1 MSIIDYIFFFFQNRG
16 RSLSMREVRSEH
28 LSKKLYVAMSIIILS
43 LCSLSIP
50 LMVKSY
56 NDYIKANQALIEIQ
70 ALQAVA
76 DLANKI
82 SRERA
87 PANKVMSSNQQD
99 FAKHVLELKAYRVN
113 IDEQMR
119 STQKILKKSGFSN
132 LNLDLFSQ
140 LEQALA
146 QGRQQVDQYAALPRE
161 QRNAE
166 KMDQAILKMFTAWEC
181 SHDVLKDVIA
191 VSEGKDTAISNFYT
205 QILLLADL
213 RDQAGR
219 AASNVMAH
227 VTFEQP
233 IPETNLARSLQTRKQ
248 VMYLW
253 ELIDTLQPER
263 DKTPEFKALHQAVYN
278 EFLAKGLLI
287 VERLMNESIYHRP
300 YYLTGTQLTEVI
312 VDKFTTVVDLQNYLL
327 KYSVEKAT
335 LEKRKAKNVLL
346 TTVSISLVSIIAALF
361 TMIYAQKRVF
371 APLIQAREILLDLSN
386 SSMRSNDLESKDQ
399 SANVHSLFTAIQQ
412 LKHTLQQRDALE
424 FRLKNIA
431 HLDSLTGVANR
442 YALNEYIKLLENQ
455 PTQFSETCLMM
466 MDIDYFKQVNDVH
479 GHLVGDQVI
488 QFVAEKLKDNIRT
501 SDLLVRY
508 GGDEFIVLI
517 ENISMERALKIA
529 EKIRCEIYEAASM
542 DSTRSPDLSVTISI
556 GVAIGAASW
565 TELLEKAD
573 RALFQAKEQGKNK
586 VAS

>member
-1 MSIIDYIFFFFQNRG
+1 
-16 RSLSMREVRSEH
+16 MREIRSEY
-28 LSKKLYVAMSIIILS
+28 LSQKLYIAMSIIILS

-50 LMVKSY
+50 LIVKSY
-56 NDYIKANQALIEIQ
+56 RDYNKTNQALTEIQ

-87 PANKVMSSNQQD
+87 PANKLMSSNQQD
-99 FAKHVLELKAYRVN
+99 FAKHVLELKLYRLTV
-113 IDEQMR
+113 DEQMKK
-119 STQKILKKSGFSN
+119 TLEVLKHSN
-132 LNLDLFSQ
+132 LPNLDLSLFDR
-140 LEQALA
+140 LDEALM
-146 QGRQQVDQYAALPRE
+146 QGRQQVDAYAALPRE

-166 KMDQAILKMFTAWEC
+166 TMDQAILKMFSAWDR

-191 VSEGKDTAISNFYT
+191 VSEGKDTAVSNFYV

-227 VTFEQP
+227 VAFKQP

-263 DKTPEFKALHQAVYN
+263 DKTEEFKVLHQAVYN

-300 YYLTGTQLTEVI
+300 YYLTGTQLTEAI
-312 VDKFTTVVDLQNYLL
+312 VDKFSTVVELQNYLL
-327 KYSVEKAT
+327 KYSVEKAII
-335 LEKRKAKNVLL
+335 EKHKAQNILL
-346 TTVSISLVSIIAALF
+346 TTVGISLISIFAALF
-361 TMIYAQKRVF
+361 TMIYARKRVF
-371 APLIQAREILLDLSN
+371 SPLIQAREILFDLSH
-386 SSMRSNDLESKDQ
+386 SSIRPNPMDTKDQ
-399 SANVHSLFTAIQQ
+399 PANMYSLFTAIQQ
-412 LKHTLQQRDALE
+412 LKQTLQQRDALE

-455 PTQFSETCLMM
+455 PTQFSETCLMVI
-466 MDIDYFKQVNDVH
+466 DIDHFKQVNDVY
-479 GHLVGDQVI
+479 GHLMGDQVI
-488 QFVAEKLKDNIRT
+488 QFVAEKLKENIRT

-517 ENISMERALKIA
+517 ENVGMERALKIA
-529 EKIRCEIYEAASM
+529 EKIRSEIYEAKSV
-542 DSTRSPDLSVTISI
+542 DNVRCPDLKVSISI
-556 GVAIGAASW
+556 GVAIGATSW
-565 TELLEKAD
+565 MALLEKAD

>member
-1 MSIIDYIFFFFQNRG
+1 
-16 RSLSMREVRSEH
+16 MREIRSEY
-28 LSKKLYVAMSIIILS
+28 LSQKLYIAMSIIILS

-50 LMVKSY
+50 LIVKSY
-56 NDYIKANQALIEIQ
+56 RDYNKTNQALTEIQ

-87 PANKVMSSNQQD
+87 PANKLMSSNQQD
-99 FAKHVLELKAYRVN
+99 FAKHVLELKLYRLTV
-113 IDEQMR
+113 DEQMKK
-119 STQKILKKSGFSN
+119 TLEVLKHSN
-132 LNLDLFSQ
+132 LPNLDLSLFDR
-140 LEQALA
+140 LDEALM
-146 QGRQQVDQYAALPRE
+146 QGRQQVDAYAALPRE

-166 KMDQAILKMFTAWEC
+166 TMDQAILKMFNAWDR

-191 VSEGKDTAISNFYT
+191 VSEGKDTAVSNFYV

-227 VTFEQP
+227 VAFKQP

-263 DKTPEFKALHQAVYN
+263 DKTEEFKVLHQAVYN

-300 YYLTGTQLTEVI
+300 YYLTGTQLTEAI
-312 VDKFTTVVDLQNYLL
+312 VDKFSTVVELQNYLL
-327 KYSVEKAT
+327 KYSVEKAII
-335 LEKRKAKNVLL
+335 EKHKAQNILL
-346 TTVSISLVSIIAALF
+346 TTVGISLISIFAALF
-361 TMIYAQKRVF
+361 TMIYARKRVF
-371 APLIQAREILLDLSN
+371 SPLIQAREILFDLSH
-386 SSMRSNDLESKDQ
+386 SSIRPNPMDTKDQ
-399 SANVHSLFTAIQQ
+399 PANMYSLFTAIQQ
-412 LKHTLQQRDALE
+412 LKQTLQQRDALE

-455 PTQFSETCLMM
+455 PTQFSETCLMVI
-466 MDIDYFKQVNDVH
+466 DIDHFKQVNDVY
-479 GHLVGDQVI
+479 GHLMGDQVI
-488 QFVAEKLKDNIRT
+488 QFVAEKLKENIRT

-517 ENISMERALKIA
+517 ENVGMERALKIA
-529 EKIRCEIYEAASM
+529 EKIRSEIYEAKPV
-542 DSTRSPDLSVTISI
+542 DNVRCPDLKVSISISI
-556 GVAIGAASW
+556 GVAIGATSW
-565 TELLEKAD
+565 MALLEKAD

>member
-1 MSIIDYIFFFFQNRG
+1 
-16 RSLSMREVRSEH
+16 MREIRSEY
-28 LSKKLYVAMSIIILS
+28 LSQKLYIAMSIIILS

-56 NDYIKANQALIEIQ
+56 RDYIKTNQALTEIQ

-87 PANKVMSSNQQD
+87 PANKLMSSNQQD
-99 FAKHVLELKAYRVN
+99 FAKHVLELKLYRLTV
-113 IDEQMR
+113 DEQM
-119 STQKILKKSGFSN
+119 QKTLEVLKHSN
-132 LNLDLFSQ
+132 LPNLDLSLFDR
-140 LEQALA
+140 LDEALM
-146 QGRQQVDQYAALPRE
+146 QGRQQVDAYAALPRE

-166 KMDQAILKMFTAWEC
+166 TMDQAILKMFNAWDR

-263 DKTPEFKALHQAVYN
+263 DKTEEFKVLHQAVYN

-300 YYLTGTQLTEVI
+300 YYLTGTQLTEAI
-312 VDKFTTVVDLQNYLL
+312 VDKFSTVVELQNYLL
-327 KYSVEKAT
+327 KYSVEKAII
-335 LEKRKAKNVLL
+335 EKHKAQNILL
-346 TTVSISLVSIIAALF
+346 TTVGISLISIFAALF
-361 TMIYAQKRVF
+361 TMIYARKRVF
-371 APLIQAREILLDLSN
+371 SPLIQAREILFDLSH
-386 SSMRSNDLESKDQ
+386 SSLRPNPMDTKDQ
-399 SANVHSLFTAIQQ
+399 PANVYSLFAAIQQ
-412 LKHTLQQRDALE
+412 LKQTLQQRDALE

-455 PTQFSETCLMM
+455 PTQFSETCLMVI
-466 MDIDYFKQVNDVH
+466 DIDHFKQVNDVY
-479 GHLVGDQVI
+479 GHLMGDQVI
-488 QFVAEKLKDNIRT
+488 QFVAEKLKENIRT

-517 ENISMERALKIA
+517 ENVGMERALKIA
-529 EKIRCEIYEAASM
+529 EKIRSEIYEAKPL
-542 DSTRSPDLSVTISI
+542 DNVRCPDLKVSISI
-556 GVAIGAASW
+556 GVAIGATSW
-565 TELLEKAD
+565 MALLEKAD

-586 VAS
+586 VVAYSVGEVNESYYI

>member
-1 MSIIDYIFFFFQNRG
+1 
-16 RSLSMREVRSEH
+16 MREIRSEY
-28 LSKKLYVAMSIIILS
+28 LSQKLYIAMSIIILS

-50 LMVKSY
+50 LIVKSY
-56 NDYIKANQALIEIQ
+56 RDYNKTNQALTEIQ

-87 PANKVMSSNQQD
+87 PANKLMSSNQQD
-99 FAKHVLELKAYRVN
+99 FAKHVLELKLYRLTV
-113 IDEQMR
+113 DEQM
-119 STQKILKKSGFSN
+119 QKTLEVLKHSN
-132 LNLDLFSQ
+132 LPNLDLSLFDR
-140 LEQALA
+140 LDEALT
-146 QGRQQVDQYAALPRE
+146 QGRQQVDAYAALPRE

-166 KMDQAILKMFTAWEC
+166 TMDQAILKMFNAWDR

-191 VSEGKDTAISNFYT
+191 VSEGKDTAVSNFYV

-227 VTFEQP
+227 VAFKQP

-263 DKTPEFKALHQAVYN
+263 DKTEEFKVLHQAVYN

-300 YYLTGTQLTEVI
+300 YYLTGTQLTEAI
-312 VDKFTTVVDLQNYLL
+312 VDKFSTVVELQNYLL
-327 KYSVEKAT
+327 KYSVEKAII
-335 LEKRKAKNVLL
+335 EKHKAQNILL
-346 TTVSISLVSIIAALF
+346 TTVGISLISIFAALF
-361 TMIYAQKRVF
+361 TMIYARKRVF
-371 APLIQAREILLDLSN
+371 SPLIQAREILFDLSH
-386 SSMRSNDLESKDQ
+386 SSIRPNPMDTKDQ
-399 SANVHSLFTAIQQ
+399 PANMYSLFTAIQQ
-412 LKHTLQQRDALE
+412 LKQTLQQRDALE

-455 PTQFSETCLMM
+455 PTQFSETCLMVI
-466 MDIDYFKQVNDVH
+466 DIDHFKQVNDVY
-479 GHLVGDQVI
+479 GHLMGDQVI
-488 QFVAEKLKDNIRT
+488 QFVAEKLKENIRT

-517 ENISMERALKIA
+517 ENVGMERALKIA
-529 EKIRCEIYEAASM
+529 EKIRSEIYEAKSV
-542 DSTRSPDLSVTISI
+542 DSIRCPDLKVSISI
-556 GVAIGAASW
+556 GVAIGATSW
-565 TELLEKAD
+565 MALLEKAD

-586 VAS
+586 VVAYSVDEVNESYYI

>member
-1 MSIIDYIFFFFQNRG
+1 
-16 RSLSMREVRSEH
+16 MREIRSEY
-28 LSKKLYVAMSIIILS
+28 LSQKLYIAMSIIILS

-50 LMVKSY
+50 LIVKSY
-56 NDYIKANQALIEIQ
+56 RDYNKTNQALTEIQ

-87 PANKVMSSNQQD
+87 PANKLMSSNQQD
-99 FAKHVLELKAYRVN
+99 FAKHVLELKLYRLTV
-113 IDEQMR
+113 DEQMKK
-119 STQKILKKSGFSN
+119 TLEVLKHSN
-132 LNLDLFSQ
+132 LPNLDLSLFDR
-140 LEQALA
+140 LDEALT
-146 QGRQQVDQYAALPRE
+146 QGRQQVDAYAALPRE

-166 KMDQAILKMFTAWEC
+166 TMDQAILKMFSAWDR

-191 VSEGKDTAISNFYT
+191 VSEGKDTAVSNFYV

-227 VTFEQP
+227 VAFKQP

-253 ELIDTLQPER
+253 ALIDTLQPER
-263 DKTPEFKALHQAVYN
+263 DKTEEFKVLHQAVYN

-300 YYLTGTQLTEVI
+300 YYLTGTQLTEAI
-312 VDKFTTVVDLQNYLL
+312 VDKFSTVVELQNYLL
-327 KYSVEKAT
+327 KYSVEKAII
-335 LEKRKAKNVLL
+335 EKHKAQNILL
-346 TTVSISLVSIIAALF
+346 TTVGISLISIFAALF
-361 TMIYAQKRVF
+361 TMIYARKRVF
-371 APLIQAREILLDLSN
+371 SPLIQAREILFDLSH
-386 SSMRSNDLESKDQ
+386 SSIRPNPMDTKDQ
-399 SANVHSLFTAIQQ
+399 PANVYSLFTAIQQ
-412 LKHTLQQRDALE
+412 LKQTLQQRDALE

-455 PTQFSETCLMM
+455 PTQFSETCLMVI
-466 MDIDYFKQVNDVH
+466 DIDHFKQVNDVY
-479 GHLVGDQVI
+479 GHLMGDQVI
-488 QFVAEKLKDNIRT
+488 QFVAEKLKENIRT

-517 ENISMERALKIA
+517 ENVGMERALKIA
-529 EKIRCEIYEAASM
+529 EKIRSEIYEAKSV
-542 DSTRSPDLSVTISI
+542 DNVRCPDLKVSISI
-556 GVAIGAASW
+556 GVAIGATSW
-565 TELLEKAD
+565 MALLEKAD

-586 VAS
+586 VVAYSVDEVNESYYI

>member
-1 MSIIDYIFFFFQNRG
+1 
-16 RSLSMREVRSEH
+16 MREIRSEY
-28 LSKKLYVAMSIIILS
+28 LSQKLYIAMSIIILS

-50 LMVKSY
+50 LIVKSY
-56 NDYIKANQALIEIQ
+56 RDYNKTNQALTEIQ

-87 PANKVMSSNQQD
+87 PANKLMSSNQQD
-99 FAKHVLELKAYRVN
+99 FAKHVLELKLYRLTV
-113 IDEQMR
+113 DEQMKK
-119 STQKILKKSGFSN
+119 TLEVLKHSN
-132 LNLDLFSQ
+132 LPNLDLS
-140 LEQALA
+140 LVDRLDEALT
-146 QGRQQVDQYAALPRE
+146 QGRQQVDAYAALPRE

-166 KMDQAILKMFTAWEC
+166 TMDQAILKMFSAWDR

-191 VSEGKDTAISNFYT
+191 VSEGKDTAVSNFYV

-227 VTFEQP
+227 VAFKQP

-263 DKTPEFKALHQAVYN
+263 DKTQEFRELHQAVYN

-300 YYLTGTQLTEVI
+300 YYLTGTQLTEAI
-312 VDKFTTVVDLQNYLL
+312 VDKFSTVVELQKYLL

-335 LEKRKAKNVLL
+335 IEKRKAQNVLL
-346 TTVSISLVSIIAALF
+346 MTVSISLISIFAALF
-361 TMIYAQKRVF
+361 TMIYARKRVF
-371 APLIQAREILLDLSN
+371 GPLIQAREILFDLSH
-386 SSMRSNDLESKDQ
+386 SSIRPNPMDTKDQ
-399 SANVHSLFTAIQQ
+399 PANMYSLFTAIQQ
-412 LKHTLQQRDALE
+412 LKQTLQQRDALE

-455 PTQFSETCLMM
+455 PTQFSETCLMVI
-466 MDIDYFKQVNDVH
+466 DIDHFKQVNDVY
-479 GHLVGDQVI
+479 GHLMGDQVI
-488 QFVAEKLKDNIRT
+488 QFVAEKLKENIRT

-517 ENISMERALKIA
+517 ENVGMERALKIA
-529 EKIRCEIYEAASM
+529 EKIRSEIYEAKSV
-542 DSTRSPDLSVTISI
+542 DNVRCPDLKVSISI
-556 GVAIGAASW
+556 GVAIGATSW
-565 TELLEKAD
+565 MALLEKAD

>member
-1 MSIIDYIFFFFQNRG
+1 
-16 RSLSMREVRSEH
+16 MREIRSEY
-28 LSKKLYVAMSIIILS
+28 LSQKLYIAMSIIILS

-50 LMVKSY
+50 LIVKSY
-56 NDYIKANQALIEIQ
+56 RDYNKTNQALTEIQ

-87 PANKVMSSNQQD
+87 PANKLMSSNQQD
-99 FAKHVLELKAYRVN
+99 FAKHVLELKLYRLTV
-113 IDEQMR
+113 DEQMKK
-119 STQKILKKSGFSN
+119 TLEVLKHSN
-132 LNLDLFSQ
+132 LPNLDLS
-140 LEQALA
+140 LVDRLDEALT
-146 QGRQQVDQYAALPRE
+146 QGRQQVDAYAALPRE

-166 KMDQAILKMFTAWEC
+166 NMDQAILEMFNAWEH

-191 VSEGKDTAISNFYT
+191 VSEGKDTAVSNFYV

-227 VTFEQP
+227 VAFKQP

-263 DKTPEFKALHQAVYN
+263 DKTEEFKVLHQAVYN

-300 YYLTGTQLTEVI
+300 YYLTGTQLTEAI
-312 VDKFTTVVDLQNYLL
+312 VDKFSTVVELQNYLL
-327 KYSVEKAT
+327 KYSVEKAII
-335 LEKRKAKNVLL
+335 EKHKAQNILL
-346 TTVSISLVSIIAALF
+346 TTVGISLISIFAALF
-361 TMIYAQKRVF
+361 TMIYARKRVF
-371 APLIQAREILLDLSN
+371 SPLIQAREILFDLSH
-386 SSMRSNDLESKDQ
+386 SSIRPNPMDTKDQ
-399 SANVHSLFTAIQQ
+399 PANVYSLFTAIQQ
-412 LKHTLQQRDALE
+412 LKQTLQQRDALE

-455 PTQFSETCLMM
+455 LTQFSETCLMVI
-466 MDIDYFKQVNDVH
+466 DIDHFKQVNDVY
-479 GHLVGDQVI
+479 GHLMGDQVI
-488 QFVAEKLKDNIRT
+488 QFVAEKLKENIRT

-517 ENISMERALKIA
+517 ENVGMERALKIA
-529 EKIRCEIYEAASM
+529 EKIRSEIYEAKSV
-542 DSTRSPDLSVTISI
+542 DNVRCPDLKVSISI
-556 GVAIGAASW
+556 GVAIGATSW
-565 TELLEKAD
+565 MALLEKAD

>member
-1 MSIIDYIFFFFQNRG
+1 
-16 RSLSMREVRSEH
+16 MREIRSEY
-28 LSKKLYVAMSIIILS
+28 LSQKLYIAMSIIILS

-50 LMVKSY
+50 LIVKSY
-56 NDYIKANQALIEIQ
+56 RDYNKTNQALTEIQ

-87 PANKVMSSNQQD
+87 PANKLMSSNQQD
-99 FAKHVLELKAYRVN
+99 FAKHVLELKLYRLTV
-113 IDEQMR
+113 DEQMKK
-119 STQKILKKSGFSN
+119 TLEVLKHSN
-132 LNLDLFSQ
+132 LPNLDLS
-140 LEQALA
+140 LVDRLDEALM
-146 QGRQQVDQYAALPRE
+146 QGRQQVDAYAALPRE

-166 KMDQAILKMFTAWEC
+166 TMDQAILKMFSAWDR

-191 VSEGKDTAISNFYT
+191 VSEGKDTAVSNFYV

-227 VTFEQP
+227 VAFKQP
-233 IPETNLARSLQTRKQ
+233 IPETNLARSLQTRRQ

-263 DKTPEFKALHQAVYN
+263 DKTEEFKVLHQAVYN

-300 YYLTGTQLTEVI
+300 YYLTGTQLTEAI
-312 VDKFTTVVDLQNYLL
+312 VDKFSTVVELQNYLL
-327 KYSVEKAT
+327 KYSVEKAII
-335 LEKRKAKNVLL
+335 EKHKAQNILL
-346 TTVSISLVSIIAALF
+346 TTVGISLISIFAALF
-361 TMIYAQKRVF
+361 TMIYARKRVF
-371 APLIQAREILLDLSN
+371 SPLIQAREILFDLSH
-386 SSMRSNDLESKDQ
+386 SSIRPNPMDTKDQ
-399 SANVHSLFTAIQQ
+399 PANMYSLFTAIQQ
-412 LKHTLQQRDALE
+412 LKQTLQQRDALE

-455 PTQFSETCLMM
+455 PTQFSETCLMVI
-466 MDIDYFKQVNDVH
+466 DIDHFKQVNDIY
-479 GHLVGDQVI
+479 GHLMGDQVI
-488 QFVAEKLKDNIRT
+488 QFVAEKLKENIRT

-517 ENISMERALKIA
+517 ENIGMERALKIA
-529 EKIRCEIYEAASM
+529 EKIRSEIYEAKPL
-542 DSTRSPDLSVTISI
+542 DNVRCPDLKVSISI
-556 GVAIGAASW
+556 GVAIGATSW
-565 TELLEKAD
+565 MALLEKAD

>member
-1 MSIIDYIFFFFQNRG
+1 
-16 RSLSMREVRSEH
+16 MREIRSEY
-28 LSKKLYVAMSIIILS
+28 LSQKLYIAMSIIILS

-56 NDYIKANQALIEIQ
+56 RDYIKTNQALTEIQ

-87 PANKVMSSNQQD
+87 PANKLMSSNQQD
-99 FAKHVLELKAYRVN
+99 FAKHVLELKLYRLTV
-113 IDEQMR
+113 DEQM
-119 STQKILKKSGFSN
+119 QKTLEVLKHSN
-132 LNLDLFSQ
+132 LPNLDLSLFDR
-140 LEQALA
+140 LDEALT
-146 QGRQQVDQYAALPRE
+146 QGRQQVDAYAALPRE

-166 KMDQAILKMFTAWEC
+166 TMDQAILKMFNAWDR

-191 VSEGKDTAISNFYT
+191 VSEGKDTAVSNFYV

-227 VTFEQP
+227 VAFKQP

-263 DKTPEFKALHQAVYN
+263 DKTEEFKVLHQAVYN

-300 YYLTGTQLTEVI
+300 YYLTGTQLTEAI
-312 VDKFTTVVDLQNYLL
+312 VDKFSTVVELQNYLL
-327 KYSVEKAT
+327 KYSVEKAII
-335 LEKRKAKNVLL
+335 EKHKAQNILL
-346 TTVSISLVSIIAALF
+346 TTVGISLISIFAALF
-361 TMIYAQKRVF
+361 TMIYARKRVF
-371 APLIQAREILLDLSN
+371 SPLIQAREILFDLSH
-386 SSMRSNDLESKDQ
+386 SSIRPNPMDTKDQ
-399 SANVHSLFTAIQQ
+399 PANVYSLFAAIQQ
-412 LKHTLQQRDALE
+412 LKQTLQQRDALE

-455 PTQFSETCLMM
+455 PTQFSETCLMVI
-466 MDIDYFKQVNDVH
+466 DIDHFKQVNDVY
-479 GHLVGDQVI
+479 GHLMGDQVI
-488 QFVAEKLKDNIRT
+488 QFVAEKLKENIRT

-517 ENISMERALKIA
+517 ENVGMERALKIA
-529 EKIRCEIYEAASM
+529 EKIRSEIYEAKSV
-542 DSTRSPDLSVTISI
+542 DSIRCPDLKVSISI
-556 GVAIGAASW
+556 GVAIGATSW
-565 TELLEKAD
+565 MALLEKAD

-586 VAS
+586 VVAYSVDEVNESYYI

>member
-1 MSIIDYIFFFFQNRG
+1 
-16 RSLSMREVRSEH
+16 MREIRSEY
-28 LSKKLYVAMSIIILS
+28 LSQKLYIAMSIIILS

-50 LMVKSY
+50 LIVKSY
-56 NDYIKANQALIEIQ
+56 RDYNKTNQALTEIQ

-87 PANKVMSSNQQD
+87 PANKLMSSNQQA
-99 FAKHVLELKAYRVN
+99 FAKHVLELKLYRLTV
-113 IDEQMR
+113 DEQMKK
-119 STQKILKKSGFSN
+119 TLEVLKHSN
-132 LNLDLFSQ
+132 LPNLDLSLFDR
-140 LEQALA
+140 LDEALT
-146 QGRQQVDQYAALPRE
+146 QGRQQVDAYAALPRE

-166 KMDQAILKMFTAWEC
+166 TMDQAILKMFNAWDR

-191 VSEGKDTAISNFYT
+191 VSEGKDTAVSNFYV

-227 VTFEQP
+227 VAFKQP

-263 DKTPEFKALHQAVYN
+263 DKTEEFKVLHQAVYN

-300 YYLTGTQLTEVI
+300 YYLTGTQLTEAI
-312 VDKFTTVVDLQNYLL
+312 VDKFSTVVELQNYLL
-327 KYSVEKAT
+327 KYSVEKAII
-335 LEKRKAKNVLL
+335 EKHKAQNILL
-346 TTVSISLVSIIAALF
+346 TTVGISLISIFAALF
-361 TMIYAQKRVF
+361 TMIYARKRVF
-371 APLIQAREILLDLSN
+371 SPLIQAREILFDLSH
-386 SSMRSNDLESKDQ
+386 SSIRPNPMDTKDQ
-399 SANVHSLFTAIQQ
+399 PANMYSLFTAIQQ
-412 LKHTLQQRDALE
+412 LKQTLQQRDALE

-455 PTQFSETCLMM
+455 PTQFSETCLMVI
-466 MDIDYFKQVNDVH
+466 DIDHFKQVNDVY
-479 GHLVGDQVI
+479 GHLMGDQVI
-488 QFVAEKLKDNIRT
+488 QFVAEKLKENIRT

-517 ENISMERALKIA
+517 ENVGMERALKIA
-529 EKIRCEIYEAASM
+529 EKIRSEIYEAKPL
-542 DSTRSPDLSVTISI
+542 DNVRCPDLKVSISI
-556 GVAIGAASW
+556 GVAIGATSW
-565 TELLEKAD
+565 MALLEKAD

-586 VAS
+586 VVAYSVDEVNESYYI

>member
-1 MSIIDYIFFFFQNRG
+1 
-16 RSLSMREVRSEH
+16 MREIRSEY
-28 LSKKLYVAMSIIILS
+28 LSQKLYIAMSIIILS

-56 NDYIKANQALIEIQ
+56 RDYIKTNQALTEIQ

-87 PANKVMSSNQQD
+87 PANKLMSSNQQD
-99 FAKHVLELKAYRVN
+99 FAKHVLELKLYRLTV
-113 IDEQMR
+113 DEQMKK
-119 STQKILKKSGFSN
+119 TLEVLKHSN
-132 LNLDLFSQ
+132 LPNLDLSLFDR
-140 LEQALA
+140 LDEALT
-146 QGRQQVDQYAALPRE
+146 QGRQQVDAYAALPRE

-166 KMDQAILKMFTAWEC
+166 TMDQAILKMFSAWDR

-191 VSEGKDTAISNFYT
+191 VSEGKDTAVSNFYV

-227 VTFEQP
+227 VAFKQS

-263 DKTPEFKALHQAVYN
+263 DKTEEFKVLHQAVYN

-300 YYLTGTQLTEVI
+300 YYLTGTQLTEAI
-312 VDKFTTVVDLQNYLL
+312 VDKFSTVVELQNYLL
-327 KYSVEKAT
+327 KYSVEKAII
-335 LEKRKAKNVLL
+335 EKHKAQNILF
-346 TTVSISLVSIIAALF
+346 TTVGISLISIFAALF
-361 TMIYAQKRVF
+361 TMIYARKRVF
-371 APLIQAREILLDLSN
+371 SPLIQAREILFDLSH
-386 SSMRSNDLESKDQ
+386 SSIRPNPMDTKDQ
-399 SANVHSLFTAIQQ
+399 PANMYSLFTAIQQ
-412 LKHTLQQRDALE
+412 LKQTLQQRDALE

-455 PTQFSETCLMM
+455 PTQFSETCLMVI
-466 MDIDYFKQVNDVH
+466 DIDHFKQVNDVY
-479 GHLVGDQVI
+479 GHLMGDQVI
-488 QFVAEKLKDNIRT
+488 QFVAEKLKENIRT

-517 ENISMERALKIA
+517 ENVGMERALKIA
-529 EKIRCEIYEAASM
+529 EKIRSEIYEAKSV
-542 DSTRSPDLSVTISI
+542 DNVRCPDLKVSISI
-556 GVAIGAASW
+556 GVAIGATSW
-565 TELLEKAD
+565 MALLEKAD

-586 VAS
+586 VVAYSVDEVNESYYI

>member
-1 MSIIDYIFFFFQNRG
+1 
-16 RSLSMREVRSEH
+16 MREIRSEY
-28 LSKKLYVAMSIIILS
+28 LSQKLYIAMSIIILS

-50 LMVKSY
+50 LIVKSY
-56 NDYIKANQALIEIQ
+56 RDYNKTNQALTEIQ

-87 PANKVMSSNQQD
+87 PANKLMSSNQQD
-99 FAKHVLELKAYRVN
+99 FAKHVLELKLYRLTV
-113 IDEQMR
+113 DEQMKK
-119 STQKILKKSGFSN
+119 TLEVLKHSN
-132 LNLDLFSQ
+132 LPNLDLSLFDR
-140 LEQALA
+140 LDEALT
-146 QGRQQVDQYAALPRE
+146 QGRQQVDAYAALPRE

-166 KMDQAILKMFTAWEC
+166 TMDQAILKMFNAWDR

-191 VSEGKDTAISNFYT
+191 VSEGKDTAVSNFYV

-227 VTFEQP
+227 VAFKQP

-263 DKTPEFKALHQAVYN
+263 DKTEEFKVLHQAVYN

-300 YYLTGTQLTEVI
+300 YYLTGTQLTEAI
-312 VDKFTTVVDLQNYLL
+312 VDKFSTVVELQNYLL
-327 KYSVEKAT
+327 KYSVEKAII
-335 LEKRKAKNVLL
+335 EKHKAQNILL
-346 TTVSISLVSIIAALF
+346 TTVGISLISIFAALF
-361 TMIYAQKRVF
+361 TMIYARKRVF
-371 APLIQAREILLDLSN
+371 SPLIQAREILFDLSH
-386 SSMRSNDLESKDQ
+386 SSIRPNPMDTKDQ
-399 SANVHSLFTAIQQ
+399 PANMYSLFTAIQQ
-412 LKHTLQQRDALE
+412 LKQTLQQRDALE

-455 PTQFSETCLMM
+455 PTQFSETCLMVI
-466 MDIDYFKQVNDVH
+466 DIDHFKQVNDVY
-479 GHLVGDQVI
+479 GHLMGDQVI
-488 QFVAEKLKDNIRT
+488 QFVAEKLKENIRT

-517 ENISMERALKIA
+517 ENVGMERALKIA
-529 EKIRCEIYEAASM
+529 EKIRSEIYEAKSV
-542 DSTRSPDLSVTISI
+542 DNVRCPDLKVSISI
-556 GVAIGAASW
+556 GVAIGATSW
-565 TELLEKAD
+565 MALLEKAD

-586 VAS
+586 VVAYSVGEVNKSYYI

>member
-1 MSIIDYIFFFFQNRG
+1 
-16 RSLSMREVRSEH
+16 MREIRSEY
-28 LSKKLYVAMSIIILS
+28 LSQKLYIAMSIIILS

-50 LMVKSY
+50 LIVKSY
-56 NDYIKANQALIEIQ
+56 RDYNKTNQALTEIQ

-87 PANKVMSSNQQD
+87 PANKLMSSNQQD
-99 FAKHVLELKAYRVN
+99 FAKHVLELKLYRLTV
-113 IDEQMR
+113 DEQM
-119 STQKILKKSGFSN
+119 QKTLEVLKHSN
-132 LNLDLFSQ
+132 LPNLDLSLFDR
-140 LEQALA
+140 LDEALT
-146 QGRQQVDQYAALPRE
+146 QGRQQVDAYAALPRE

-166 KMDQAILKMFTAWEC
+166 TMDQAILKMFSAWDR

-191 VSEGKDTAISNFYT
+191 VSEGKDTAVSNFYV

-227 VTFEQP
+227 VAFKQP

-263 DKTPEFKALHQAVYN
+263 DKTEEFKVLHQAVYN

-300 YYLTGTQLTEVI
+300 YYLTGTQLTEAI
-312 VDKFTTVVDLQNYLL
+312 VDKFSTVVELQNYLL
-327 KYSVEKAT
+327 KYSVEKAII
-335 LEKRKAKNVLL
+335 EKHKAQNILL
-346 TTVSISLVSIIAALF
+346 TTVGISLISIFAALF
-361 TMIYAQKRVF
+361 TMIYARKRVF
-371 APLIQAREILLDLSN
+371 SPLIQAREILFDLSH
-386 SSMRSNDLESKDQ
+386 SSIRPNPMDTKDQ
-399 SANVHSLFTAIQQ
+399 PANMYSLFTAIQQ
-412 LKHTLQQRDALE
+412 LKQTLQQRDALE

-455 PTQFSETCLMM
+455 PTQFSETCLMVI
-466 MDIDYFKQVNDVH
+466 DIDHFKQVNDVY
-479 GHLVGDQVI
+479 GHLMGDQVI
-488 QFVAEKLKDNIRT
+488 QFVAEKLKENIRT

-517 ENISMERALKIA
+517 ENVGMERALKIA
-529 EKIRCEIYEAASM
+529 EKIRSEIYEAKSV
-542 DSTRSPDLSVTISI
+542 DNLRCPDLKVSISI
-556 GVAIGAASW
+556 GVAIGATSW
-565 TELLEKAD
+565 MALLEKAD

>member
-1 MSIIDYIFFFFQNRG
+1 
-16 RSLSMREVRSEH
+16 MREIRSEY
-28 LSKKLYVAMSIIILS
+28 LSQKLYIAMSIIILS

-50 LMVKSY
+50 LIVKSY
-56 NDYIKANQALIEIQ
+56 RDYNKTNQALTEIQ

-87 PANKVMSSNQQD
+87 PANKLMSSNQQD
-99 FAKHVLELKAYRVN
+99 FAQHVLELKLYRLTV
-113 IDEQMR
+113 DEQMKK
-119 STQKILKKSGFSN
+119 TLEVLKHSN
-132 LNLDLFSQ
+132 LPNLDLSLFDR
-140 LEQALA
+140 LDEALM
-146 QGRQQVDQYAALPRE
+146 QGRQQVDAYAALPRE

-166 KMDQAILKMFTAWEC
+166 TMDQAILKMFNAWDR

-191 VSEGKDTAISNFYT
+191 VSEGKDTAVSNFYV

-227 VTFEQP
+227 VAFKQP

-263 DKTPEFKALHQAVYN
+263 DKTEEFKVLHQAVYN

-300 YYLTGTQLTEVI
+300 YYLTGTQLTEAI
-312 VDKFTTVVDLQNYLL
+312 VDKFSTVVELQNYLL
-327 KYSVEKAT
+327 KYSVEKAII
-335 LEKRKAKNVLL
+335 EKHKAQNILL
-346 TTVSISLVSIIAALF
+346 TTVGISLISIFAALF
-361 TMIYAQKRVF
+361 TMIYARKRVF
-371 APLIQAREILLDLSN
+371 SPLIQAREILFDLSH
-386 SSMRSNDLESKDQ
+386 SSIRPNPMDTKDQ
-399 SANVHSLFTAIQQ
+399 PANMYSLFTAIQQ
-412 LKHTLQQRDALE
+412 LKQTLQQRDALE

-455 PTQFSETCLMM
+455 PTQFSETCLMVI
-466 MDIDYFKQVNDVH
+466 DIDHFKQVNDVY
-479 GHLVGDQVI
+479 GHLMGDQVI
-488 QFVAEKLKDNIRT
+488 QFVAEKLKENIRT

-517 ENISMERALKIA
+517 ENVGMERALKIA
-529 EKIRCEIYEAASM
+529 EKIRSEIYEAKSV
-542 DSTRSPDLSVTISI
+542 DNLRCPDLKVSISI
-556 GVAIGAASW
+556 GVAIGATSW
-565 TELLEKAD
+565 MALLEKAD
-573 RALFQAKEQGKNK
+573 RALFQAKEQGKN
-586 VAS
+586 VSVR

>member
-1 MSIIDYIFFFFQNRG
+1 
-16 RSLSMREVRSEH
+16 MREIRSEY
-28 LSKKLYVAMSIIILS
+28 LSQKLYIAMSIIILS

-50 LMVKSY
+50 LIVKSY
-56 NDYIKANQALIEIQ
+56 RDYNKTNQALTEIQ

-87 PANKVMSSNQQD
+87 PANKLMSSNQQD
-99 FAKHVLELKAYRVN
+99 FAKHVLELKLYRLTV
-113 IDEQMR
+113 DEQMKK
-119 STQKILKKSGFSN
+119 TLEVLKHSN
-132 LNLDLFSQ
+132 LPNLDLS
-140 LEQALA
+140 LVDRLDEALT
-146 QGRQQVDQYAALPRE
+146 QGRQQVDAYAALPRE

-166 KMDQAILKMFTAWEC
+166 TMDQAILKMFNAWDR

-191 VSEGKDTAISNFYT
+191 VSEGKDTAVSNFYV

-227 VTFEQP
+227 VAFKQP

-263 DKTPEFKALHQAVYN
+263 DKTEEFKVLHQAVYN

-300 YYLTGTQLTEVI
+300 YYLTGTQLTEAI
-312 VDKFTTVVDLQNYLL
+312 VDKFSTVVELQNYLL
-327 KYSVEKAT
+327 KYSVEKAII
-335 LEKRKAKNVLL
+335 EKNKAQNILL
-346 TTVSISLVSIIAALF
+346 TTVGISLISIFAALF
-361 TMIYAQKRVF
+361 TMIYARKRVF
-371 APLIQAREILLDLSN
+371 SPLIQAREILFDLSH
-386 SSMRSNDLESKDQ
+386 SSLRPNPMDTKDQ
-399 SANVHSLFTAIQQ
+399 PANVYSLFTAIQQ
-412 LKHTLQQRDALE
+412 LKQTLQQRDALE

-455 PTQFSETCLMM
+455 PTQFSETCLMVI
-466 MDIDYFKQVNDVH
+466 DIDHFKQVNDVY
-479 GHLVGDQVI
+479 GHLMGDQVI
-488 QFVAEKLKDNIRT
+488 QFVAEKLKENIRT

-517 ENISMERALKIA
+517 ENVGMERALKIA
-529 EKIRCEIYEAASM
+529 EKIRAEIYEAKSV
-542 DSTRSPDLSVTISI
+542 DNVRCPDLKVSISI
-556 GVAIGAASW
+556 GVAIGATSW
-565 TELLEKAD
+565 MALLEKAD

>member
-1 MSIIDYIFFFFQNRG
+1 
-16 RSLSMREVRSEH
+16 MREIRSEY
-28 LSKKLYVAMSIIILS
+28 LSQKLYIAMSIIILS

-50 LMVKSY
+50 LIVKSY
-56 NDYIKANQALIEIQ
+56 RDYNKTNQALTEIQ

-87 PANKVMSSNQQD
+87 PANKLMSSNQQD
-99 FAKHVLELKAYRVN
+99 FAKHVLELKLYRLTV
-113 IDEQMR
+113 DEQMKK
-119 STQKILKKSGFSN
+119 TLEVLKHSN
-132 LNLDLFSQ
+132 LPNLDLS
-140 LEQALA
+140 LVDRLDEALT
-146 QGRQQVDQYAALPRE
+146 QGRQQVDAYAALPRE

-166 KMDQAILKMFTAWEC
+166 TMDQAILKMFNAWDR

-191 VSEGKDTAISNFYT
+191 VSEGKDTAVSNFYV

-227 VTFEQP
+227 VAFKQP
-233 IPETNLARSLQTRKQ
+233 IPETNLARSLQTRRQ

-253 ELIDTLQPER
+253 ELIDTLQPEP
-263 DKTPEFKALHQAVYN
+263 DKTEEFKVLHQAVYN

-300 YYLTGTQLTEVI
+300 YYLTGTQLTEAI
-312 VDKFTTVVDLQNYLL
+312 VDKFSTVVELQNYLL
-327 KYSVEKAT
+327 KYSVEKAII
-335 LEKRKAKNVLL
+335 EKHKAQNILL
-346 TTVSISLVSIIAALF
+346 TTVGISLISIFAALF
-361 TMIYAQKRVF
+361 TMIYARKRVF
-371 APLIQAREILLDLSN
+371 GPLIQAREILFDLSH
-386 SSMRSNDLESKDQ
+386 SSLRPNPMDTKDQ
-399 SANVHSLFTAIQQ
+399 PANVYSLFTAIQQ
-412 LKHTLQQRDALE
+412 LKQTLQQRDALE

-455 PTQFSETCLMM
+455 PTQFSETCLMVI
-466 MDIDYFKQVNDVH
+466 DIDHFKQVNDVY
-479 GHLVGDQVI
+479 GHLMGDQVI
-488 QFVAEKLKDNIRT
+488 QFVAEKLKENIRT

-517 ENISMERALKIA
+517 ENIGMERALKIA
-529 EKIRCEIYEAASM
+529 EKIRSEIYEAKSV
-542 DSTRSPDLSVTISI
+542 DSVRCPDLKVSISI
-556 GVAIGAASW
+556 GVAIGATSW
-565 TELLEKAD
+565 MALLEKAD

>member
-1 MSIIDYIFFFFQNRG
+1 
-16 RSLSMREVRSEH
+16 MREIRSEY
-28 LSKKLYVAMSIIILS
+28 LSQKLYIAMSIIILS

-56 NDYIKANQALIEIQ
+56 RDYIKTNQALTEIQ

-87 PANKVMSSNQQD
+87 PANKLMSSNQQD
-99 FAKHVLELKAYRVN
+99 FAQHVLELKLYRLTV
-113 IDEQMR
+113 DEQM
-119 STQKILKKSGFSN
+119 QKTLEVLKHSN
-132 LNLDLFSQ
+132 LPNLDLSLFDR
-140 LEQALA
+140 LDEALTE
-146 QGRQQVDQYAALPRE
+146 GRQQVDAYAALPRE

-166 KMDQAILKMFTAWEC
+166 TMDQAILKMFNAWDR

-191 VSEGKDTAISNFYT
+191 VSEGKDTAVSNFYV

-227 VTFEQP
+227 VAFKQP

-263 DKTPEFKALHQAVYN
+263 DKTEEFKVLHQAVYN

-300 YYLTGTQLTEVI
+300 YYLTGTQLTEAI
-312 VDKFTTVVDLQNYLL
+312 VDKFSTVVELQNYLL
-327 KYSVEKAT
+327 KYSVEKAII
-335 LEKRKAKNVLL
+335 EKHKAQNILL
-346 TTVSISLVSIIAALF
+346 TTVGISLISIFAALF
-361 TMIYAQKRVF
+361 TMIYARKRVF
-371 APLIQAREILLDLSN
+371 SPLIQAREILFDLSH
-386 SSMRSNDLESKDQ
+386 SSIRPNLMDTKDQ
-399 SANVHSLFTAIQQ
+399 PANMYSLFTAIQQ
-412 LKHTLQQRDALE
+412 LKQTLQQRDALE

-455 PTQFSETCLMM
+455 PTQFSETCLMVI
-466 MDIDYFKQVNDVH
+466 DIDHFKQVNDVY
-479 GHLVGDQVI
+479 GHLMGDQVI
-488 QFVAEKLKDNIRT
+488 QFVAEKLKENIRT

-517 ENISMERALKIA
+517 ENVGMERALKIA
-529 EKIRCEIYEAASM
+529 EKIRSEIYEAKSV
-542 DSTRSPDLSVTISI
+542 DNVRCPDLKVSISI
-556 GVAIGAASW
+556 GVAIGATSW
-565 TELLEKAD
+565 MALLEKAD

>member
-1 MSIIDYIFFFFQNRG
+1 
-16 RSLSMREVRSEH
+16 MREIRSEY
-28 LSKKLYVAMSIIILS
+28 LSQKLYIAMSIIILS

-50 LMVKSY
+50 LIVKSY
-56 NDYIKANQALIEIQ
+56 RDYNKTNQALTEIQ

-87 PANKVMSSNQQD
+87 PANKLMSSNQQD
-99 FAKHVLELKAYRVN
+99 FAKHVLELKLYRLTV
-113 IDEQMR
+113 DEQMKK
-119 STQKILKKSGFSN
+119 TLEVLKHSN
-132 LNLDLFSQ
+132 LPNLDLSLFDR
-140 LEQALA
+140 LDEALT
-146 QGRQQVDQYAALPRE
+146 QGRQQVDAYAALPRE

-166 KMDQAILKMFTAWEC
+166 NMDQAILKMFSAWDR

-191 VSEGKDTAISNFYT
+191 VSEGKDTAVSNFYV

-227 VTFEQP
+227 VAFKQP

-263 DKTPEFKALHQAVYN
+263 DKTEEFKVLHQAVYN

-300 YYLTGTQLTEVI
+300 YYLTGTQLTEAI
-312 VDKFTTVVDLQNYLL
+312 VDKFSTVVELQNYLL
-327 KYSVEKAT
+327 KYSVEKAII
-335 LEKRKAKNVLL
+335 EKHKAQNILL
-346 TTVSISLVSIIAALF
+346 TTVGISLISIFAALF
-361 TMIYAQKRVF
+361 TMIYARKRVF
-371 APLIQAREILLDLSN
+371 SPLIQAREILFDLSH
-386 SSMRSNDLESKDQ
+386 SSIRPNPMDTKDQ
-399 SANVHSLFTAIQQ
+399 PANMYSLFTAIQQ
-412 LKHTLQQRDALE
+412 LKQTLQQRDALE

-455 PTQFSETCLMM
+455 PTQFSETCLMVI
-466 MDIDYFKQVNDVH
+466 DIDHFKQVNDVY
-479 GHLVGDQVI
+479 GHLMGDQVI
-488 QFVAEKLKDNIRT
+488 QFVAEKLKENIRT

-517 ENISMERALKIA
+517 ENVGMERALKIA
-529 EKIRCEIYEAASM
+529 EKIRSEIYEAKSV
-542 DSTRSPDLSVTISI
+542 DNVRCPDLKVSISI
-556 GVAIGAASW
+556 GVAIGATSW
-565 TELLEKAD
+565 MALLEKAD

>member
-1 MSIIDYIFFFFQNRG
+1 
-16 RSLSMREVRSEH
+16 MREIRSEY
-28 LSKKLYVAMSIIILS
+28 LSQKLYIAMSIIILS

-50 LMVKSY
+50 LIVKSY
-56 NDYIKANQALIEIQ
+56 RDYNKTNQALIEIQ

-87 PANKVMSSNQQD
+87 PANKLMSSNQQD
-99 FAKHVLELKAYRVN
+99 FAKHVLELKLYRLTV
-113 IDEQMR
+113 DEQMKK
-119 STQKILKKSGFSN
+119 TLEVLKHSN
-132 LNLDLFSQ
+132 LPNLDLSLFDR
-140 LEQALA
+140 LDEALT
-146 QGRQQVDQYAALPRE
+146 QGRQQVDAYAALPRE

-166 KMDQAILKMFTAWEC
+166 TMDQAILKMFNAWDR

-191 VSEGKDTAISNFYT
+191 VSEGKDTAVSNFYV

-227 VTFEQP
+227 VAFKQP

-263 DKTPEFKALHQAVYN
+263 DKTEEFKVLHQAVYN

-300 YYLTGTQLTEVI
+300 YYLTGTQLTEAI
-312 VDKFTTVVDLQNYLL
+312 VDKFSTVVELQNYLL
-327 KYSVEKAT
+327 KYSVEKAII
-335 LEKRKAKNVLL
+335 EKHKAQNILL
-346 TTVSISLVSIIAALF
+346 TTVGISLISIFAALF
-361 TMIYAQKRVF
+361 TMIYARKRVF
-371 APLIQAREILLDLSN
+371 GPLIQAREILFDLSH
-386 SSMRSNDLESKDQ
+386 SSLRPNPMDTKDQ
-399 SANVHSLFTAIQQ
+399 PANVYSLFTAIQQ
-412 LKHTLQQRDALE
+412 LKQTLQQRDALE

-455 PTQFSETCLMM
+455 PTQFSETCLMVI
-466 MDIDYFKQVNDVH
+466 DIDHFKQVNDVY
-479 GHLVGDQVI
+479 GHLMGDQVI
-488 QFVAEKLKDNIRT
+488 QFVAEKLKENIRT

-517 ENISMERALKIA
+517 ENVGMERALKIA
-529 EKIRCEIYEAASM
+529 EKIRSEIYEAKPL
-542 DSTRSPDLSVTISI
+542 DNVRCPDLKVSISI
-556 GVAIGAASW
+556 GVAIGATSW
-565 TELLEKAD
+565 MALLEKAD

>member
-1 MSIIDYIFFFFQNRG
+1 
-16 RSLSMREVRSEH
+16 MREIRSEY
-28 LSKKLYVAMSIIILS
+28 LSQKLYIAMSIIILS

-56 NDYIKANQALIEIQ
+56 RDYIKTNQALTEIQ

-87 PANKVMSSNQQD
+87 PANKLMSSNQQD
-99 FAKHVLELKAYRVN
+99 FAKHVLELKLYRLTV
-113 IDEQMR
+113 DEQMKK
-119 STQKILKKSGFSN
+119 TLEVLKHSN
-132 LNLDLFSQ
+132 LPNLDLS
-140 LEQALA
+140 LVDRLDEALT
-146 QGRQQVDQYAALPRE
+146 QGRQQVDAYAALPRE

-166 KMDQAILKMFTAWEC
+166 NMDQAILKMFSAWDR

-191 VSEGKDTAISNFYT
+191 VSEGKDTAVSNFYV

-227 VTFEQP
+227 VAFKQP

-263 DKTPEFKALHQAVYN
+263 DKTEEFKVLHQAVYN

-300 YYLTGTQLTEVI
+300 YYLTGTQLTEAI
-312 VDKFTTVVDLQNYLL
+312 VDKFSTVVELQNYLL
-327 KYSVEKAT
+327 KYSVEKAII
-335 LEKRKAKNVLL
+335 EKHKAQNILL
-346 TTVSISLVSIIAALF
+346 TTVGISLISIFAALF
-361 TMIYAQKRVF
+361 TMIYARKRVF
-371 APLIQAREILLDLSN
+371 SPLIQAREILFDLSH
-386 SSMRSNDLESKDQ
+386 SSIRPNPMDTKDQ
-399 SANVHSLFTAIQQ
+399 PANIYSLFTAIQQ
-412 LKHTLQQRDALE
+412 LKQTLQQRDALE

-455 PTQFSETCLMM
+455 PTQFSETCLMVI
-466 MDIDYFKQVNDVH
+466 DIDHFKQVNDIY
-479 GHLVGDQVI
+479 GHLMGDQVI
-488 QFVAEKLKDNIRT
+488 QFVAEKLKENIRT

-517 ENISMERALKIA
+517 ENIGMERALKIA
-529 EKIRCEIYEAASM
+529 EKIRCEIYEAKSV
-542 DSTRSPDLSVTISI
+542 DSVRCPDLKVSISI
-556 GVAIGAASW
+556 GVAIGATSW
-565 TELLEKAD
+565 MALLEKAD

>member
-1 MSIIDYIFFFFQNRG
+1 
-16 RSLSMREVRSEH
+16 MREIRSEY
-28 LSKKLYVAMSIIILS
+28 LSQKLYIAMSIIILS

-50 LMVKSY
+50 LIVKSY
-56 NDYIKANQALIEIQ
+56 RDYNKTNQALIEIQ

-87 PANKVMSSNQQD
+87 PANKLMSSNQQD
-99 FAKHVLELKAYRVN
+99 FAKHVLELKLYRLTV
-113 IDEQMR
+113 DEQMKK
-119 STQKILKKSGFSN
+119 TLEVLKHSN
-132 LNLDLFSQ
+132 LPNLDLS
-140 LEQALA
+140 LVDRLDEALT
-146 QGRQQVDQYAALPRE
+146 QGRQQVDAYAALPRE

-166 KMDQAILKMFTAWEC
+166 TMDQAILKMFSAWDR
-181 SHDVLKDVIA
+181 SHDILKDVIA
-191 VSEGKDTAISNFYT
+191 VSEGKDTAVSNFYV

-219 AASNVMAH
+219 AASNVIAH
-227 VTFEQP
+227 VAFEQP

-263 DKTPEFKALHQAVYN
+263 DKTEEFKVLHKAVYN

-300 YYLTGTQLTEVI
+300 YYLSGTQLTEAI
-312 VDKFTTVVDLQNYLL
+312 VDKFSTVVELQNYLL
-327 KYSVEKAT
+327 KYSVEKARI
-335 LEKRKAKNVLL
+335 EKRRAQNILL
-346 TTVSISLVSIIAALF
+346 TTVSISLISIFAALF
-361 TMIYAQKRVF
+361 TMIYARKRVF
-371 APLIQAREILLDLSN
+371 SPLIEAREILFDLSHSSIRPN
-386 SSMRSNDLESKDQ
+386 SMDTKDQ
-399 SANVHSLFTAIQQ
+399 PANVHTLFTAIQQ
-412 LKHTLQQRDALE
+412 LKQMLQQRDALE

-466 MDIDYFKQVNDVH
+466 MDIDHFKQVNDVH

>member
-1 MSIIDYIFFFFQNRG
+1 
-16 RSLSMREVRSEH
+16 MREIRSEY
-28 LSKKLYVAMSIIILS
+28 LSQKLYIAMSIIILS

-50 LMVKSY
+50 LIVKSY
-56 NDYIKANQALIEIQ
+56 RDYNKTNQALIEIQ

-87 PANKVMSSNQQD
+87 PANKLMSSNQQA
-99 FAKHVLELKAYRVN
+99 FAKHVLELKLYRLTV
-113 IDEQMR
+113 DEQMKK
-119 STQKILKKSGFSN
+119 TLEVLKHSN
-132 LNLDLFSQ
+132 LPNLDLS
-140 LEQALA
+140 LVDRLDEALT
-146 QGRQQVDQYAALPRE
+146 QGRQQVDAYAALPRE

-166 KMDQAILKMFTAWEC
+166 TMDQAILKMFSAWDL

-191 VSEGKDTAISNFYT
+191 VSEGKDTAVSNFYV

-227 VTFEQP
+227 VAFKQP

-263 DKTPEFKALHQAVYN
+263 DKTEEFKVLHQAVYN

-300 YYLTGTQLTEVI
+300 YYLTGTQLTEAI
-312 VDKFTTVVDLQNYLL
+312 VDKFSTVVELQNYLL
-327 KYSVEKAT
+327 KYSVEKAII
-335 LEKRKAKNVLL
+335 EKNKAQNILL
-346 TTVSISLVSIIAALF
+346 TTVGISLISIFAALF
-361 TMIYAQKRVF
+361 TMIYARKRVF
-371 APLIQAREILLDLSN
+371 GPLIQAREILFDLSH
-386 SSMRSNDLESKDQ
+386 SSLRPNPMDTKDQ
-399 SANVHSLFTAIQQ
+399 PANVYSLFTAIQQ
-412 LKHTLQQRDALE
+412 LKQTLQQRDALE

-455 PTQFSETCLMM
+455 PTQFSETCLMVI
-466 MDIDYFKQVNDVH
+466 DIDHFKQVNDVY
-479 GHLVGDQVI
+479 GHLMGDQVI
-488 QFVAEKLKDNIRT
+488 QFVAEKLKENIRT

-517 ENISMERALKIA
+517 ENIGMERALKIA
-529 EKIRCEIYEAASM
+529 EKIRCEIYEAKSV
-542 DSTRSPDLSVTISI
+542 DNVRCPDLKVSISI
-556 GVAIGAASW
+556 GVAIGATSW
-565 TELLEKAD
+565 MALLEKAD

-586 VAS
+586 VVAYSVDEVNESYYI

>member
-1 MSIIDYIFFFFQNRG
+1 
-16 RSLSMREVRSEH
+16 MREIRSEY
-28 LSKKLYVAMSIIILS
+28 LSQKLYIAMSIIILS

-50 LMVKSY
+50 LIVKSY
-56 NDYIKANQALIEIQ
+56 RDYNKTNQALTEIQ

-87 PANKVMSSNQQD
+87 PANKLMSSNQQD
-99 FAKHVLELKAYRVN
+99 FAQHVLELKLYRLTV
-113 IDEQMR
+113 DEQMKK
-119 STQKILKKSGFSN
+119 TLEVLKHSN
-132 LNLDLFSQ
+132 LPNLDLS
-140 LEQALA
+140 LVDRLDEALT
-146 QGRQQVDQYAALPRE
+146 QGRQQVDAYAALPRE
-161 QRNAE
+161 QLNAE
-166 KMDQAILKMFTAWEC
+166 TMDQAILKMFNAWDR

-191 VSEGKDTAISNFYT
+191 VSEGKDTAVSNFYV

-227 VTFEQP
+227 VAFKQP
-233 IPETNLARSLQTRKQ
+233 IPETNLARSLQTRRQ

-263 DKTPEFKALHQAVYN
+263 DKTEEFKVLHQAVYN

-300 YYLTGTQLTEVI
+300 YYLTGTQLTEAI
-312 VDKFTTVVDLQNYLL
+312 VDKFSTVVELQNYLL
-327 KYSVEKAT
+327 KYSVEKAII
-335 LEKRKAKNVLL
+335 EKHKAQNILL
-346 TTVSISLVSIIAALF
+346 TTVGISLISIFAALF
-361 TMIYAQKRVF
+361 TMIYARKRVF
-371 APLIQAREILLDLSN
+371 SPLIQAREILFDLSH
-386 SSMRSNDLESKDQ
+386 SSIRPNPMDTKDQ
-399 SANVHSLFTAIQQ
+399 PANMYSLFSAIQQ
-412 LKHTLQQRDALE
+412 LKQTLQQRDALE

-455 PTQFSETCLMM
+455 PTQFSETCLMVI
-466 MDIDYFKQVNDVH
+466 DIDHFKQVNDVY
-479 GHLVGDQVI
+479 GHLMGDQVI
-488 QFVAEKLKDNIRT
+488 QFVAEKLKENIRT
-501 SDLLVRY
+501 SDLQVRY

-517 ENISMERALKIA
+517 ENVGMERALKIA
-529 EKIRCEIYEAASM
+529 EKIRAEIYEAKSV
-542 DSTRSPDLSVTISI
+542 DNLRCPDLKVSISISISI
-556 GVAIGAASW
+556 GVAIGATSW
-565 TELLEKAD
+565 MALLEKAD

>member
-1 MSIIDYIFFFFQNRG
+1 
-16 RSLSMREVRSEH
+16 MREIRSEY
-28 LSKKLYVAMSIIILS
+28 LSQNLYIAMSIIILS

-50 LMVKSY
+50 LIVKSY
-56 NDYIKANQALIEIQ
+56 RDYNKTNQALTEIQ

-87 PANKVMSSNQQD
+87 PANKLMSSNQQD
-99 FAKHVLELKAYRVN
+99 FAKHVLELKLYRLTV
-113 IDEQMR
+113 DEQMKK
-119 STQKILKKSGFSN
+119 TLEVLKHSN
-132 LNLDLFSQ
+132 LPNLDLS
-140 LEQALA
+140 LVDRLDEALT
-146 QGRQQVDQYAALPRE
+146 QGRQQVDAYAALPRE

-166 KMDQAILKMFTAWEC
+166 TMDQAILKMFNAWDR

-191 VSEGKDTAISNFYT
+191 VSEGKDTAVSNFYV

-227 VTFEQP
+227 VAFKQP

-263 DKTPEFKALHQAVYN
+263 DKTEEFKVLHQAVYN

-300 YYLTGTQLTEVI
+300 YYLTGTQFTEAI
-312 VDKFTTVVDLQNYLL
+312 VDKFSTVVELQNYLL
-327 KYSVEKAT
+327 KYSVEKAII
-335 LEKRKAKNVLL
+335 EKHKAQNILL
-346 TTVSISLVSIIAALF
+346 TTVGISLISIFAALF
-361 TMIYAQKRVF
+361 TMIYARNRVF
-371 APLIQAREILLDLSN
+371 SPLIQAREILFDLSH
-386 SSMRSNDLESKDQ
+386 SSIRPNPMDTKDQ
-399 SANVHSLFTAIQQ
+399 PANMYSLFTAIQQ
-412 LKHTLQQRDALE
+412 LKQTLQQRDALE

-455 PTQFSETCLMM
+455 PTQFSETCLMVI
-466 MDIDYFKQVNDVH
+466 DIDHFKQVNDVY
-479 GHLVGDQVI
+479 GHLMGDQVI
-488 QFVAEKLKDNIRT
+488 QFVAEKLKENIRT

-517 ENISMERALKIA
+517 ENVGMERALKIA
-529 EKIRCEIYEAASM
+529 EKIRAEIYEAKSV
-542 DSTRSPDLSVTISI
+542 DNLRCPDLKVSISI
-556 GVAIGAASW
+556 GVAIGATSW
-565 TELLEKAD
+565 MALLEKAD

>member
-1 MSIIDYIFFFFQNRG
+1 
-16 RSLSMREVRSEH
+16 MREIRSEY
-28 LSKKLYVAMSIIILS
+28 LSQKLYIAMSIIILS

-50 LMVKSY
+50 LIVKSY
-56 NDYIKANQALIEIQ
+56 RDYNKTNQALTEIQ

-87 PANKVMSSNQQD
+87 PANKLMSSNQQD
-99 FAKHVLELKAYRVN
+99 FAKHVLELKLYRLTV
-113 IDEQMR
+113 DEQM
-119 STQKILKKSGFSN
+119 QKTLEVLKHSN
-132 LNLDLFSQ
+132 LPNSDLSLFDRLD
-140 LEQALA
+140 EALT
-146 QGRQQVDQYAALPRE
+146 QGRQQVDAYAALPRE

-166 KMDQAILKMFTAWEC
+166 TMDQAILKMFNAWDR

-191 VSEGKDTAISNFYT
+191 VSEGKDTAVSNFYV

-227 VTFEQP
+227 VAFKQP

-263 DKTPEFKALHQAVYN
+263 DKTEEFKVLHQAVYN

-300 YYLTGTQLTEVI
+300 YYLTGTQLTEAI
-312 VDKFTTVVDLQNYLL
+312 VDKFSTVVELQNYLL
-327 KYSVEKAT
+327 KYSVEKAII
-335 LEKRKAKNVLL
+335 EKHKAQNILL
-346 TTVSISLVSIIAALF
+346 TTVGISLISIFAALF
-361 TMIYAQKRVF
+361 TMIYARKRVF
-371 APLIQAREILLDLSN
+371 SPLIQAREILFDLSH
-386 SSMRSNDLESKDQ
+386 SSIRPNPMDTKDQ
-399 SANVHSLFTAIQQ
+399 PANVYSLFTAIQQ
-412 LKHTLQQRDALE
+412 LKQTLQQRDALE

-455 PTQFSETCLMM
+455 PTQFSETCLMVI
-466 MDIDYFKQVNDVH
+466 DIDHFKQVNDVY
-479 GHLVGDQVI
+479 GHLMGDQVI
-488 QFVAEKLKDNIRT
+488 QFVAEKLKENIRT

-517 ENISMERALKIA
+517 ENVGMERALKIA
-529 EKIRCEIYEAASM
+529 EKIRSEIYEAKSV
-542 DSTRSPDLSVTISI
+542 DSVRCPDLKVSISI
-556 GVAIGAASW
+556 GVAIGATSW
-565 TELLEKAD
+565 MALLEKAD

>member
-1 MSIIDYIFFFFQNRG
+1 
-16 RSLSMREVRSEH
+16 MREIRSEY
-28 LSKKLYVAMSIIILS
+28 LSQKLYIAMSIIILS

-50 LMVKSY
+50 LIVKSY
-56 NDYIKANQALIEIQ
+56 RDYNKTNQALTEIQ

-87 PANKVMSSNQQD
+87 PANKLMSSNQQD
-99 FAKHVLELKAYRVN
+99 FAKHVLELKLYRLTV
-113 IDEQMR
+113 DEQMKK
-119 STQKILKKSGFSN
+119 TLEVLKHSN
-132 LNLDLFSQ
+132 LPNLDLS
-140 LEQALA
+140 LVDRLDEALT
-146 QGRQQVDQYAALPRE
+146 QGRQQVDAYAALPRE

-166 KMDQAILKMFTAWEC
+166 TMDQAILKMFNAWDR

-263 DKTPEFKALHQAVYN
+263 DKTEEFKVLHQAVYN

-300 YYLTGTQLTEVI
+300 YYLTGTQLTEAI
-312 VDKFTTVVDLQNYLL
+312 VDKFSTVVELQNYLL
-327 KYSVEKAT
+327 KYSVEKAII
-335 LEKRKAKNVLL
+335 EKHKAQNILL
-346 TTVSISLVSIIAALF
+346 TTVSISLISIFAALF
-361 TMIYAQKRVF
+361 TMIYARKRVF
-371 APLIQAREILLDLSN
+371 SPLIQAREILFDLSH
-386 SSMRSNDLESKDQ
+386 SSIRPNPMDTKDQ
-399 SANVHSLFTAIQQ
+399 PANMYSLFTAIQQ
-412 LKHTLQQRDALE
+412 LKQTLQQRDALE

-455 PTQFSETCLMM
+455 PTQFSETCLMVI
-466 MDIDYFKQVNDVH
+466 DIDHFKQVNDLY
-479 GHLVGDQVI
+479 GHLMGDQVI
-488 QFVAEKLKDNIRT
+488 QFVAEKLKENIRT

-517 ENISMERALKIA
+517 ENIGMERALKIA
-529 EKIRCEIYEAASM
+529 EKIRSEIYEAKSV
-542 DSTRSPDLSVTISI
+542 DSVRCPDLKVSISI
-556 GVAIGAASW
+556 GVAIGATSW
-565 TELLEKAD
+565 MALLEKAD

>member
-1 MSIIDYIFFFFQNRG
+1 
-16 RSLSMREVRSEH
+16 
-28 LSKKLYVAMSIIILS
+28 MSIIILS

-50 LMVKSY
+50 LIVKSY
-56 NDYIKANQALIEIQ
+56 RDYNKTNQALTEIQ

-87 PANKVMSSNQQD
+87 PANKLMSSNQQD
-99 FAKHVLELKAYRVN
+99 FAKHVLELKLYRLTV
-113 IDEQMR
+113 DEQMKK
-119 STQKILKKSGFSN
+119 TLEVLKHSN
-132 LNLDLFSQ
+132 LPNLDLSLFDR
-140 LEQALA
+140 LDEALT
-146 QGRQQVDQYAALPRE
+146 QGRQQVDAYAALPRE

-166 KMDQAILKMFTAWEC
+166 TMDQAILKMFNAWDR

-191 VSEGKDTAISNFYT
+191 VSEGKDTAVSNFYV

-227 VTFEQP
+227 VAFKQP

-263 DKTPEFKALHQAVYN
+263 DKTEEFKVLHQAVYN

-300 YYLTGTQLTEVI
+300 YYLTGTQLTEAI
-312 VDKFTTVVDLQNYLL
+312 VDKFSTVVELQNYLL
-327 KYSVEKAT
+327 KYSVEKAII
-335 LEKRKAKNVLL
+335 EKHKAQNILL
-346 TTVSISLVSIIAALF
+346 TTVGISLISIFAALF
-361 TMIYAQKRVF
+361 TMIYARKRVF
-371 APLIQAREILLDLSN
+371 SPLIQAREILFDLSH
-386 SSMRSNDLESKDQ
+386 SSIRPNPMDTKDQ
-399 SANVHSLFTAIQQ
+399 PANMYSLFTAIQQ
-412 LKHTLQQRDALE
+412 LKQTLQQRDALE

-455 PTQFSETCLMM
+455 PTQFSETCLMVI
-466 MDIDYFKQVNDVH
+466 DIDHFKQVNDVY
-479 GHLVGDQVI
+479 GHLMGDQVI
-488 QFVAEKLKDNIRT
+488 QFVAEKLKENIRT

-517 ENISMERALKIA
+517 ENVGMERALKIA
-529 EKIRCEIYEAASM
+529 EKIRSEIYEAKSV
-542 DSTRSPDLSVTISI
+542 DNVRCPDLKVSISI
-556 GVAIGAASW
+556 GVAIGATSW
-565 TELLEKAD
+565 MALLEKAD

>member
-1 MSIIDYIFFFFQNRG
+1 
-16 RSLSMREVRSEH
+16 MREIRSEY
-28 LSKKLYVAMSIIILS
+28 LSQKLYIAMSIIILS

-50 LMVKSY
+50 LIVKSY
-56 NDYIKANQALIEIQ
+56 RDYNKTNQALTEIQ

-87 PANKVMSSNQQD
+87 PANKLMSSNQQD
-99 FAKHVLELKAYRVN
+99 FAKHVLELKLYRLTV
-113 IDEQMR
+113 DEQMKK
-119 STQKILKKSGFSN
+119 TLEVLKHSN
-132 LNLDLFSQ
+132 LPNLDLSLFDR
-140 LEQALA
+140 LDEALT
-146 QGRQQVDQYAALPRE
+146 QGRQQVDAYAALPRE

-166 KMDQAILKMFTAWEC
+166 TMDQAILKMFNAWDR

-191 VSEGKDTAISNFYT
+191 VSEGKDTAVSNFYV

-227 VTFEQP
+227 VAFKQP

-263 DKTPEFKALHQAVYN
+263 DKTEEFKVLHQAVYN

-300 YYLTGTQLTEVI
+300 YYLTGTQLTEAI
-312 VDKFTTVVDLQNYLL
+312 VDKFSTVVELQNYLL
-327 KYSVEKAT
+327 KYSVEKAII
-335 LEKRKAKNVLL
+335 EKHKAQNILL
-346 TTVSISLVSIIAALF
+346 TTVGISLISIFAALF
-361 TMIYAQKRVF
+361 TMIYARKRVF
-371 APLIQAREILLDLSN
+371 SPLIQAREILFDLSH
-386 SSMRSNDLESKDQ
+386 SSIRPNPMDTKDQ
-399 SANVHSLFTAIQQ
+399 PANMYSLFTAIQQ
-412 LKHTLQQRDALE
+412 LKQTLQQRDALE

-455 PTQFSETCLMM
+455 PTQFSETCLMVI
-466 MDIDYFKQVNDVH
+466 DIDHFKQVNDVY
-479 GHLVGDQVI
+479 GHLMGDQVI
-488 QFVAEKLKDNIRT
+488 QFVAEKLKENIRT

-517 ENISMERALKIA
+517 ENVGMERALKIA
-529 EKIRCEIYEAASM
+529 EKIRSEIYEAKPL
-542 DSTRSPDLSVTISI
+542 DNVRCPDLKVSISI
-556 GVAIGAASW
+556 GIAIGATSW
-565 TELLEKAD
+565 MALLEKAD

>member
-1 MSIIDYIFFFFQNRG
+1 
-16 RSLSMREVRSEH
+16 MREIRSEY
-28 LSKKLYVAMSIIILS
+28 LSQKLYIAMSIIILS

-56 NDYIKANQALIEIQ
+56 RDYIKTNQALTEIQ

-87 PANKVMSSNQQD
+87 PANKLMSSNQQD
-99 FAKHVLELKAYRVN
+99 FAKHVLELKLYRLTV
-113 IDEQMR
+113 DEQMKK
-119 STQKILKKSGFSN
+119 TLEVLKHSN
-132 LNLDLFSQ
+132 LPNLDLSLFDR
-140 LEQALA
+140 LDEALM
-146 QGRQQVDQYAALPRE
+146 QGRQQVDAYAALPRE

-166 KMDQAILKMFTAWEC
+166 KMDQAILEMFNAWEH

-191 VSEGKDTAISNFYT
+191 VSEGKDTAVSNFYV

-227 VTFEQP
+227 VAFKQP

-263 DKTPEFKALHQAVYN
+263 DKTEEFKVLHQAVYN

-300 YYLTGTQLTEVI
+300 YYLTGTQLTEAI
-312 VDKFTTVVDLQNYLL
+312 VDKFSTVVELQNYLL
-327 KYSVEKAT
+327 KYSVEKAII
-335 LEKRKAKNVLL
+335 EKHKAQNILL
-346 TTVSISLVSIIAALF
+346 TTVGISLISIFAALF
-361 TMIYAQKRVF
+361 TMIYARKRVF
-371 APLIQAREILLDLSN
+371 SPLIQAREILFDLSH
-386 SSMRSNDLESKDQ
+386 SSIRPNPMDTKDQ
-399 SANVHSLFTAIQQ
+399 PANMYSLFTAIQQ
-412 LKHTLQQRDALE
+412 LKQTLQQRDALE

-455 PTQFSETCLMM
+455 PTQFSETCLMVI
-466 MDIDYFKQVNDVH
+466 DIDHFKQVNDVY
-479 GHLVGDQVI
+479 GHLMGDQVI
-488 QFVAEKLKDNIRT
+488 QFVAEKLKENIRT

-517 ENISMERALKIA
+517 ENFGMERALKIA
-529 EKIRCEIYEAASM
+529 EKIRSEIYEAKSV
-542 DSTRSPDLSVTISI
+542 DNVRCPDLKVSISI
-556 GVAIGAASW
+556 GVAIGATSW
-565 TELLEKAD
+565 MALLEKAD

-586 VAS
+586 VVAYSVDEVNESYYI

>member
-1 MSIIDYIFFFFQNRG
+1 
-16 RSLSMREVRSEH
+16 MREIRSEY
-28 LSKKLYVAMSIIILS
+28 LSQKLYIAMSIIILS

-87 PANKVMSSNQQD
+87 PANKLMSSNQQD
-99 FAKHVLELKAYRVN
+99 FAKHVLELKLYRLTV
-113 IDEQMR
+113 DEQM
-119 STQKILKKSGFSN
+119 QKTLDVLKHSN
-132 LNLDLFSQ
+132 LPNLDLSLFDR
-140 LEQALA
+140 LDEALK
-146 QGRQQVDQYAALPRE
+146 QGRQQVDAYAALPRE

-166 KMDQAILKMFTAWEC
+166 KMDQAILEMFNAWEH

-191 VSEGKDTAISNFYT
+191 VSGGKDTAISNFYT

-213 RDQAGR
+213 RDQAGH

-263 DKTPEFKALHQAVYN
+263 DKTQEFRELHQAVYN

-300 YYLTGTQLTEVI
+300 YYLTGTQLTEAI
-312 VDKFTTVVDLQNYLL
+312 VDKFSTVVELQKYLL

-335 LEKRKAKNVLL
+335 IEKRKAQNVLL
-346 TTVSISLVSIIAALF
+346 MTVSISLISIFAALF
-361 TMIYAQKRVF
+361 TMIYARKRVF
-371 APLIQAREILLDLSN
+371 GPLIQAREILFDLSH
-386 SSMRSNDLESKDQ
+386 SSIRSNPMDTKDQ
-399 SANVHSLFTAIQQ
+399 PANVYSLFTAIQQ
-412 LKHTLQQRDALE
+412 LKQTLQQRDALE

-455 PTQFSETCLMM
+455 PTQFSETCLMVI
-466 MDIDYFKQVNDVH
+466 DIDHFKQVNDVY
-479 GHLVGDQVI
+479 GHLMGDQVI
-488 QFVAEKLKDNIRT
+488 QFVAEKLKENIRT

-517 ENISMERALKIA
+517 ENVGMERALKIT
-529 EKIRCEIYEAASM
+529 EKIRSEIYEAKPL
-542 DSTRSPDLSVTISI
+542 DNVRCPDLKVSISI
-556 GVAIGAASW
+556 GVAIGATSW
-565 TELLEKAD
+565 MALLEKAD
-573 RALFQAKEQGKNK
+573 RVLFQAKEQGKNK
-586 VAS
+586 VVAYSVDEVNESYYI

>member
-1 MSIIDYIFFFFQNRG
+1 
-16 RSLSMREVRSEH
+16 MREIRSEY
-28 LSKKLYVAMSIIILS
+28 LSQKLYIAMSIIILS

-50 LMVKSY
+50 LIVKSY
-56 NDYIKANQALIEIQ
+56 NDYIKANQALTEIQ

-87 PANKVMSSNQQD
+87 PANKLMSSNQQD
-99 FAKHVLELKAYRVN
+99 FAKHVLELKLYRLTV
-113 IDEQMR
+113 DEQM
-119 STQKILKKSGFSN
+119 QKTLEVLKHSN
-132 LNLDLFSQ
+132 LPNLDLSLFDR
-140 LEQALA
+140 LDEALT
-146 QGRQQVDQYAALPRE
+146 QGRQQVDAYAALPRE

-166 KMDQAILKMFTAWEC
+166 TMNQAILKMFNAWDR

-191 VSEGKDTAISNFYT
+191 VSEGKDTAVSNFYV

-227 VTFEQP
+227 VAFKQP

-263 DKTPEFKALHQAVYN
+263 DKTEEFKVLHQAVYN

-300 YYLTGTQLTEVI
+300 YYLTGTQLTEAI
-312 VDKFTTVVDLQNYLL
+312 VDKFSTVVELQNYLL
-327 KYSVEKAT
+327 KYSVEKAII
-335 LEKRKAKNVLL
+335 EKHKAQNILL
-346 TTVSISLVSIIAALF
+346 TTVGISLISIFAALF
-361 TMIYAQKRVF
+361 TMIYARKRVF
-371 APLIQAREILLDLSN
+371 SPLIQAREILLDLSH
-386 SSMRSNDLESKDQ
+386 SSIRPNPMDTKDQ
-399 SANVHSLFTAIQQ
+399 PANMYSLFTAIQQ
-412 LKHTLQQRDALE
+412 LKQTLQQRDALE

-455 PTQFSETCLMM
+455 PTQFSETCLMVI
-466 MDIDYFKQVNDVH
+466 DIDHFKQVNDVY
-479 GHLVGDQVI
+479 GHLMGDQVI
-488 QFVAEKLKDNIRT
+488 QFVAEKLKENIRT

-517 ENISMERALKIA
+517 ENVGMERALKIA
-529 EKIRCEIYEAASM
+529 EKIRSEIYEAKSV
-542 DSTRSPDLSVTISI
+542 DNVRCPDLKVSISI
-556 GVAIGAASW
+556 GVAIGATSW
-565 TELLEKAD
+565 MALLEKAD

-586 VAS
+586 VVAYSVDEV

>member
-1 MSIIDYIFFFFQNRG
+1 
-16 RSLSMREVRSEH
+16 MREIRSEY
-28 LSKKLYVAMSIIILS
+28 LSQKLYIAMSIIILS

-50 LMVKSY
+50 LIVKSY
-56 NDYIKANQALIEIQ
+56 RDYNKTNQALTEIQ

-87 PANKVMSSNQQD
+87 PVNKLMSSNQQD
-99 FAKHVLELKAYRVN
+99 FAKHVLELKLYRLTV
-113 IDEQMR
+113 DEQMKK
-119 STQKILKKSGFSN
+119 TLEVLKHSN
-132 LNLDLFSQ
+132 LPNLDLS
-140 LEQALA
+140 LVDRLDEALT
-146 QGRQQVDQYAALPRE
+146 QGRQQVDAYAALPRE

-166 KMDQAILKMFTAWEC
+166 NMDQAILKMFSAWDR

-191 VSEGKDTAISNFYT
+191 VSEGKDTAVSNFYV

-227 VTFEQP
+227 VAFKQP
-233 IPETNLARSLQTRKQ
+233 IPETNLARSLQTRRQ

-263 DKTPEFKALHQAVYN
+263 DKTEEFKVLHQAVYN

-300 YYLTGTQLTEVI
+300 YYLTGTQLTEAI
-312 VDKFTTVVDLQNYLL
+312 VDKFSTVVELQNYLL
-327 KYSVEKAT
+327 KYSVEKAII
-335 LEKRKAKNVLL
+335 EKHKAQNILL
-346 TTVSISLVSIIAALF
+346 TTVSISLISIFAALF
-361 TMIYAQKRVF
+361 TMIYARKRVF
-371 APLIQAREILLDLSN
+371 SPLIQAREILFDLSH
-386 SSMRSNDLESKDQ
+386 SSIRPNPMDTKDQ
-399 SANVHSLFTAIQQ
+399 PANMYSLFTAIQQ
-412 LKHTLQQRDALE
+412 LKQTLQQRDALE

-455 PTQFSETCLMM
+455 PTQFSETCLMVI
-466 MDIDYFKQVNDVH
+466 DIDHFKQVNDVY
-479 GHLVGDQVI
+479 GHLMGDQVI
-488 QFVAEKLKDNIRT
+488 QFVAEKLKENIRT

-517 ENISMERALKIA
+517 ENVGMERALKIA
-529 EKIRCEIYEAASM
+529 EKIRSEIYEAKSV
-542 DSTRSPDLSVTISI
+542 DNVRCPDLKVSISI
-556 GVAIGAASW
+556 GVAIGATSW
-565 TELLEKAD
+565 MALLEKAD

-586 VAS
+586 VVAYSVDEVNESYYI

>member
-1 MSIIDYIFFFFQNRG
+1 
-16 RSLSMREVRSEH
+16 MREIRSEY
-28 LSKKLYVAMSIIILS
+28 LSQKLYIAMSIIILS

-50 LMVKSY
+50 LIVKSY
-56 NDYIKANQALIEIQ
+56 RDYNKTNQALTEIQ

-87 PANKVMSSNQQD
+87 PANKLMSSNQQD
-99 FAKHVLELKAYRVN
+99 FAKHVLELKLYRLTV
-113 IDEQMR
+113 DEQMKK
-119 STQKILKKSGFSN
+119 TLEVLKHSN
-132 LNLDLFSQ
+132 LPNLDLSLFDR
-140 LEQALA
+140 LDEALM
-146 QGRQQVDQYAALPRE
+146 QGRQQVDAYAALPRE

-166 KMDQAILKMFTAWEC
+166 TMDQAILKMFSAWDR

-191 VSEGKDTAISNFYT
+191 VSEGKDTAVSNFYV

-227 VTFEQP
+227 VAFKQP
-233 IPETNLARSLQTRKQ
+233 IPETNLARSLQTRRQ

-263 DKTPEFKALHQAVYN
+263 DKTEEFKVLHQAVYN
-278 EFLAKGLLI
+278 EFLAKVLMI
-287 VERLMNESIYHRP
+287 VDRLMNENIYHRP
-300 YYLTGTQLTEVI
+300 YYLTGTQLTEAI
-312 VDKFTTVVDLQNYLL
+312 VDKFSTVVELQNYLL
-327 KYSVEKAT
+327 KYSVEKAII
-335 LEKRKAKNVLL
+335 EKHKAQNILL
-346 TTVSISLVSIIAALF
+346 TTVGISLISIFAALF
-361 TMIYAQKRVF
+361 TMIYARKRVF
-371 APLIQAREILLDLSN
+371 SPLIQAREILFDLSH
-386 SSMRSNDLESKDQ
+386 SSIRPNPMDTKDQ
-399 SANVHSLFTAIQQ
+399 PANMYSLFTAIQQ
-412 LKHTLQQRDALE
+412 LKQTLQQRDALE

-455 PTQFSETCLMM
+455 PTQFSETCLMVI
-466 MDIDYFKQVNDVH
+466 DIDHFKQVNDVY
-479 GHLVGDQVI
+479 GHLMGDQVI
-488 QFVAEKLKDNIRT
+488 QFVAEKLKENIRT

-517 ENISMERALKIA
+517 ENVGMERALKIA
-529 EKIRCEIYEAASM
+529 EKIRSEIYEAKSV
-542 DSTRSPDLSVTISI
+542 DNVRCPDLKVSISI
-556 GVAIGAASW
+556 GVAIGATSW
-565 TELLEKAD
+565 MALLEKAD

>member
-1 MSIIDYIFFFFQNRG
+1 
-16 RSLSMREVRSEH
+16 MREIRSEY
-28 LSKKLYVAMSIIILS
+28 LSQKLYIAMSIIILS

-56 NDYIKANQALIEIQ
+56 RDYIKTNQALTEIQ

-87 PANKVMSSNQQD
+87 PANKLMSSNQQD
-99 FAKHVLELKAYRVN
+99 FAKHVLELKLYRLTV
-113 IDEQMR
+113 DEQMKK
-119 STQKILKKSGFSN
+119 TLEVLKHSN
-132 LNLDLFSQ
+132 LPNLDLSLFDR
-140 LEQALA
+140 LDEALM
-146 QGRQQVDQYAALPRE
+146 QGRQQVDAYAALPRE

-166 KMDQAILKMFTAWEC
+166 TMDQAILKMFNAWDR
-181 SHDVLKDVIA
+181 SHDVIKDVIA
-191 VSEGKDTAISNFYT
+191 VSEGKDTAVSNFYV

-227 VTFEQP
+227 VAFKQP

-263 DKTPEFKALHQAVYN
+263 DKTEEFKVLHQAVYN

-300 YYLTGTQLTEVI
+300 YYLTGTQLTEAI
-312 VDKFTTVVDLQNYLL
+312 VDKFSTVVELQNYLL
-327 KYSVEKAT
+327 KYSVEKAII
-335 LEKRKAKNVLL
+335 EKHKAQNILL
-346 TTVSISLVSIIAALF
+346 TTVGISLISIFAALF
-361 TMIYAQKRVF
+361 TMIYARKRVF
-371 APLIQAREILLDLSN
+371 SPLIQAREILFDLSH
-386 SSMRSNDLESKDQ
+386 SSIRPNPMDTKDQ
-399 SANVHSLFTAIQQ
+399 PANVYSLFTAIQQ
-412 LKHTLQQRDALE
+412 LKQTLQQRDALE

-455 PTQFSETCLMM
+455 PTQFSETCLMVI
-466 MDIDYFKQVNDVH
+466 DIDHFKQVNDVY
-479 GHLVGDQVI
+479 GHLMGDQVI
-488 QFVAEKLKDNIRT
+488 QFVAEKLKENIRT

-517 ENISMERALKIA
+517 ENVGMERALKIA
-529 EKIRCEIYEAASM
+529 EKIRSEIYEAKSV
-542 DSTRSPDLSVTISI
+542 DNVRCPDLKVSISISISI
-556 GVAIGAASW
+556 GVAIGATSW
-565 TELLEKAD
+565 MALLEKAD

>member
-1 MSIIDYIFFFFQNRG
+1 
-16 RSLSMREVRSEH
+16 MREIRSEY
-28 LSKKLYVAMSIIILS
+28 LSQKLYIAMSIIILS

-50 LMVKSY
+50 LIVKSY
-56 NDYIKANQALIEIQ
+56 RDYNKTNQALTEIQ

-87 PANKVMSSNQQD
+87 PANKLMSSNQQD
-99 FAKHVLELKAYRVN
+99 FAQHVLELKLYRLTV
-113 IDEQMR
+113 DEQM
-119 STQKILKKSGFSN
+119 QKTLEILKHSN
-132 LNLDLFSQ
+132 LPNLDLSLFDR
-140 LEQALA
+140 LDEALM
-146 QGRQQVDQYAALPRE
+146 QGRQQVDAYAALPRE

-166 KMDQAILKMFTAWEC
+166 KMDQAILEMFNAWEH

-191 VSEGKDTAISNFYT
+191 VSEGKDTAVSNFYV

-227 VTFEQP
+227 VAFKQP

-263 DKTPEFKALHQAVYN
+263 DKTEEFKVLHQAVYN

-300 YYLTGTQLTEVI
+300 YYLTGTQLTEAI
-312 VDKFTTVVDLQNYLL
+312 VDKFSTVVELQNYLL
-327 KYSVEKAT
+327 KYSVEKAII
-335 LEKRKAKNVLL
+335 EKHKAQNILL
-346 TTVSISLVSIIAALF
+346 TTVGISLISIFAALF
-361 TMIYAQKRVF
+361 TMIYARKRVF
-371 APLIQAREILLDLSN
+371 SPLIQAREILFDLSH
-386 SSMRSNDLESKDQ
+386 SSIRPNPMDTKDQ
-399 SANVHSLFTAIQQ
+399 PANVYSLFTAIQQ
-412 LKHTLQQRDALE
+412 LKQTLQQRDALE

-455 PTQFSETCLMM
+455 PTQFSETCLMVI
-466 MDIDYFKQVNDVH
+466 DIDHFKQVNDVY
-479 GHLVGDQVI
+479 GHLMGDQVI
-488 QFVAEKLKDNIRT
+488 QFVAEKLKENIRT

-517 ENISMERALKIA
+517 ENVGMERALKIA
-529 EKIRCEIYEAASM
+529 EKIRSEIYEAKSV
-542 DSTRSPDLSVTISI
+542 DNVRCPDLKVSISI
-556 GVAIGAASW
+556 GVAIGATSW
-565 TELLEKAD
+565 MALLEKAD

>member
-1 MSIIDYIFFFFQNRG
+1 
-16 RSLSMREVRSEH
+16 MREIRSEY
-28 LSKKLYVAMSIIILS
+28 LSQKLYIAMSIIILS

-50 LMVKSY
+50 LIVKSY
-56 NDYIKANQALIEIQ
+56 RDYNKTNQALIEIQ

-87 PANKVMSSNQQD
+87 PANKLMSSNQQA
-99 FAKHVLELKAYRVN
+99 FAKHVLELKLYRLTV
-113 IDEQMR
+113 DEQMKK
-119 STQKILKKSGFSN
+119 TLEVLKHSN
-132 LNLDLFSQ
+132 LPNLDLS
-140 LEQALA
+140 LVDRLDEALT
-146 QGRQQVDQYAALPRE
+146 QGRQQVDAYAALPRE

-166 KMDQAILKMFTAWEC
+166 TMDQAILKMFSAWDL

-191 VSEGKDTAISNFYT
+191 VSEGKDTAVSNFYV

-227 VTFEQP
+227 VAFKQP

-263 DKTPEFKALHQAVYN
+263 DKTEEFKVLHQAVYN

-300 YYLTGTQLTEVI
+300 YYLTGTQLTEAI
-312 VDKFTTVVDLQNYLL
+312 VDKFSTVVELQNYLL
-327 KYSVEKAT
+327 KYSVEKAII
-335 LEKRKAKNVLL
+335 EKNKAQNILL
-346 TTVSISLVSIIAALF
+346 TTVGISLISIFAALF
-361 TMIYAQKRVF
+361 TMIYARKRVF
-371 APLIQAREILLDLSN
+371 SPLIQAREILFDLSH
-386 SSMRSNDLESKDQ
+386 SSIRPNPMDTKDQ
-399 SANVHSLFTAIQQ
+399 PANMYSLFTAIQQ
-412 LKHTLQQRDALE
+412 LKQSLQQRDALE

-455 PTQFSETCLMM
+455 PTQFSETCLMVI
-466 MDIDYFKQVNDVH
+466 DIDHFKQVNDVY
-479 GHLVGDQVI
+479 GHLMGDQVI
-488 QFVAEKLKDNIRT
+488 QFVAEKLKENIRT

-517 ENISMERALKIA
+517 ENVGMERALKIA
-529 EKIRCEIYEAASM
+529 EKIRSEIYEAKSV
-542 DSTRSPDLSVTISI
+542 DSVRCPDLKVSISI
-556 GVAIGAASW
+556 GVAIGATSW
-565 TELLEKAD
+565 MALLEKAD

>member
-1 MSIIDYIFFFFQNRG
+1 
-16 RSLSMREVRSEH
+16 MREIRSEY
-28 LSKKLYVAMSIIILS
+28 LSQKLYIAMSIIILS

-56 NDYIKANQALIEIQ
+56 RDYIKTNQALTEIQ

-87 PANKVMSSNQQD
+87 PANKLMSSNQQD
-99 FAKHVLELKAYRVN
+99 FAKHVLELKLYRLTV
-113 IDEQMR
+113 DEQMKK
-119 STQKILKKSGFSN
+119 TLEVLKHSN
-132 LNLDLFSQ
+132 LPNLDLSLFDR
-140 LEQALA
+140 LDEALM
-146 QGRQQVDQYAALPRE
+146 QGRQQVDAYAALPRE

-166 KMDQAILKMFTAWEC
+166 KMDQAILEMFNAWEH

-191 VSEGKDTAISNFYT
+191 VSEGKDTAVSNFYV

-227 VTFEQP
+227 VAFKQP

-263 DKTPEFKALHQAVYN
+263 DKTEEFKVLHQAVYN

-300 YYLTGTQLTEVI
+300 YYLTGTQLTEAI
-312 VDKFTTVVDLQNYLL
+312 VDKFSTVVELQNYLL
-327 KYSVEKAT
+327 KYSVEKAII
-335 LEKRKAKNVLL
+335 EKHKAQNILL
-346 TTVSISLVSIIAALF
+346 TTVGISLISIFAALF
-361 TMIYAQKRVF
+361 TMIYARKRVF
-371 APLIQAREILLDLSN
+371 SPLIQAREILFDLSH
-386 SSMRSNDLESKDQ
+386 SSIRPNPMDTKDQ
-399 SANVHSLFTAIQQ
+399 PANMYSLFTAIQQ
-412 LKHTLQQRDALE
+412 LKQTLQQRDALE

-455 PTQFSETCLMM
+455 PTQFSETCLMVI
-466 MDIDYFKQVNDVH
+466 DIDHFKQVNDVY
-479 GHLVGDQVI
+479 GHLMGDQVI
-488 QFVAEKLKDNIRT
+488 QFVAEKLKENIRT

-517 ENISMERALKIA
+517 ENVGMERALKIA
-529 EKIRCEIYEAASM
+529 EKIRAEIYEAKPV
-542 DSTRSPDLSVTISI
+542 DNVRCPDLKVSISI
-556 GVAIGAASW
+556 GVAIGATSW
-565 TELLEKAD
+565 MALLEKAD